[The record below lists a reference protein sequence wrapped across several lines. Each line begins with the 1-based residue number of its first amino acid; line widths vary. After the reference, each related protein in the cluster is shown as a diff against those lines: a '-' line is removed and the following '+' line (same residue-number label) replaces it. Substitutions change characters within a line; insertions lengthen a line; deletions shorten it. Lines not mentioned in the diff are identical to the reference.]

1 MEGLVSARS
10 GGGGFGQYRN
20 VLPPLLN
27 MGKKISSRKVVHDV
41 ELIKHYFL
49 TVFFV
54 SGCFR
59 IFFFRPKS
67 SNPFP
72 LPKLIIITK

>member
-20 VLPPLLN
+20 ALPPQLN
-27 MGKKISSRKVVHDV
+27 MGEKISSRKVVHDV

-59 IFFFRPKS
+59 MYFRPKS